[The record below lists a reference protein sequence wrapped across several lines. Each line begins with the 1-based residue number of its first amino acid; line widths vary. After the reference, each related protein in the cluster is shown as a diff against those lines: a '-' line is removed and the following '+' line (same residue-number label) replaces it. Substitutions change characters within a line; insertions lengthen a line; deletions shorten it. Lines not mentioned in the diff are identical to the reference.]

1 MTSGIS
7 ITVSDLSKRYD
18 GKTILDGVSLTVKPG
33 QTVCLIGPSG
43 GGKSTL
49 LRCVNG
55 LNTFDSGTI
64 TVGQHRLQA
73 THTEA
78 LMRYGVRWAWF
89 FRTSVCSRTSQPSRM

>member
-1 MTSGIS
+1 MTKGIS

-18 GKTILDGVSLTVKPG
+18 GKTILDSVSLTVQPG

-73 THTEA
+73 NHTEA
-78 LMRYGVRWAWF
+78 TRFSTANSRYGV
-89 FRTSVCSRTSQPSRM
+89 SRLSAIPA